1 MGILSGEPR
10 HGAGS
15 TATESYNSDGCSS
28 DDSHISCTH
37 PQKNQRLDDKGL
49 IVANAVPPHIT
60 ACPRLLRPLLSLFRM
75 RVGSGFSV
83 GQSVIVAIYF
93 ACVAYASFYH
103 SNIFTDKR
111 RTGWVATS
119 QMPIVFLFAQ
129 KNNVIGSVLGY
140 GYEKVRNSTRL
151 NECDD

>member
-1 MGILSGEPR
+1 
-10 HGAGS
+10 
-15 TATESYNSDGCSS
+15 
-28 DDSHISCTH
+28 
-37 PQKNQRLDDKGL
+37 
-49 IVANAVPPHIT
+49 
-60 ACPRLLRPLLSLFRM
+60 M
-75 RVGSGFSV
+75 RVAPGFSV
-83 GQSVIVAIYF
+83 GQFIIIAVYF

-140 GYEKVRNSTRL
+140 GYEKVRNSALIL
-151 NECDD
+151 NESNDDSDNFQTVEFRA